1 MHQYNEN
8 LFSNR
13 QIFQRVHKL
22 PRHVVL
28 WIENHNDVLEGIYD
42 LLRDSIESH
51 PYILDKLDY
60 PSFCACV
67 ARLSSVDSPTTR
79 QGLAG
84 GRFLV
89 HDFINESKVSLA
101 DTEVKSIFDANDQ
114 NDNDDASD
122 SCEQ

>member
-28 WIENHNDVLEGIYD
+28 WLENHNDVLERLYD
-42 LLRDSIESH
+42 LLCESIESH

-67 ARLSSVDSPTTR
+67 ARLSSVDSPATR

-101 DTEVKSIFDANDQ
+101 DKEVKSTFEVDDPT
-114 NDNDDASD
+114 DSGDASD